1 VPARQYLL
9 QALPVALEVLNVYSE
24 AQREGYDTVT
34 RSAPAT
40 VARVR
45 ARSIHQVA
53 AKRLSEKSLGGL
65 WSVGFS
71 GATLQKQALCAPF
84 QQFVRSSVREFENS
98 QTVSQG
104 AFSETQLPIRCL
116 LGSSGTESPI

>member
-1 VPARQYLL
+1 MAPVLVL
-9 QALPVALEVLNVYSE
+9 QARCPADRCYRGFPRIVLL
-24 AQREGYDTVT
+24 
-34 RSAPAT
+34 
-40 VARVR
+40 
-45 ARSIHQVA
+45 
-53 AKRLSEKSLGGL
+53 RLYEKSLGGL